1 MEADVKLLFGV
12 LGGGSVSDGSGKEI
26 AKDIARIVYQLEKSS
41 VTKIKFSP
49 DKDSANK
56 MRSTIQS
63 YIDEGNRKK
72 QFVVKVSK
80 IDTSQA
86 LKGLKTDLEKVVK
99 SISIKNGVD
108 IKVNTKAFGEIASDA
123 GTVKTNVDQA
133 SKVISQFSAQMRV
146 LDATQ
151 KSTSKAFEAV
161 LNNASNISSKSG
173 IAKLRAEYQALMAK
187 IEEIRQS
194 KRVISDEEMADIDR
208 QRAAIER
215 KTRKYLEAAEQEK
228 QAAKGAGKA
237 KRDAA
242 KEAERAEKRAADERE
257 KAAKKEQSDLT
268 RAIDLYN
275 QIEKYKKK
283 NSRIDGTSF
292 GHSLDGISAQLK
304 QVIDGHRSINS
315 IDISRLTRQWKILR
329 GEIETTGAGGKS
341 ILTILKE
348 GYAKFGGW
356 TLITRSMRMALRTF
370 RQMFSAIV
378 DIDTAMTELR
388 KVTSETEKV
397 YDSFLSNAAIQA
409 KKIGATVVDT
419 VSATADFARL
429 GYGIEEASSL
439 ANAAL
444 IYKNV
449 GDGIDDINDASEP
462 LIASMKAFGIAA
474 DDAMLIVDKF
484 NVTGNNF
491 AITSGGVGDALL
503 NSAAALNA
511 AGNSIDESIALIT
524 AANNVVQDPEKVGTT
539 LKTVSMYLRAAKT
552 EAEDAGESTDGMANS
567 VSELRKEILAL
578 TGGKVDI
585 QVDDNTFKNT
595 YQILKELSV
604 VWGDLTDVS
613 QANLLEMLGG
623 KRNSNVVSALLNDF
637 STAEAVIQKTSNAAG
652 SAIEEN
658 EKYLESINGR
668 VSKLKASFETLSTS
682 IINSDMIKWAVDG
695 GNLIVEILDKIVNS
709 VGALPALL
717 SATGAALSAMN
728 VKSILSSQRV
738 AYIPDTGLIGASFRR
753 QSQKN
758 IDASALSNLATSL
771 NGLEVNSESATAA
784 LETFGNTAS
793 STAKQFANHY
803 IVQVADANDS
813 TKMIYDSSML
823 SSMGMQ
829 TLSKS
834 LVKFKVGAIAAK
846 AATIALNSALSFGIG
861 IALNFAIQQIDK
873 WIRKNREAADAALE
887 AAQNYDTASATLSD
901 YATEIGSLKEK
912 LRSETL
918 SHEES
923 YDARRRLLE
932 IQGEIAKAYGLEAGQ
947 LDLLTMS
954 ADEATAALNK
964 VNAAMADEYLTKNA
978 DIIEKAVKAVEAEDN
993 YLSKSWNVTP
1003 EIASDSAFI
1012 IKEIEKI
1019 FSKYEAATLKS
1030 FTDSQN
1036 GNTLYTLN
1044 IDASAYEAKE
1054 TINGIAKD
1062 IRELDAELA
1071 KSGQS
1076 VNDIFSKGETFSKF
1090 FQEGIAN
1097 VDHILEKNDYGQVY
1111 EKATQMKIA
1120 ADSQYHEVMLSVL
1133 EAQEAYNDALANTYD
1148 SEEARNNAIDTA
1160 LEKYQEVAAMVAN
1173 PEIMR
1178 GDLGVQ
1184 RYFEDLLAGLAAAA
1198 KKHSAQSVL
1207 EDVFSE
1213 YLTEKQSADGRKKG
1227 DSVDSTDALTRARE
1241 KFITVAREAGMTE
1254 EEIALTLK
1262 DSELYFKQ
1270 YTDSIVNGTN
1280 QILSLTG
1287 ALNSLA
1293 SMQGEVDKL
1302 SEALGEFY
1310 ESNKISA
1317 ETAAG
1322 LTETFGTLQ
1331 GFDDFI
1337 STITNSSSTFSD
1349 VQSALNT
1356 LGAQYVESTG
1366 ILSNLNDEN
1375 KESIKFF
1382 LKQMGVVN
1390 ADEVVMAHLANN
1402 QVKAAV
1408 ASGKLADET
1417 WDTTEEFLKQTGASA
1432 ALIESLKNLRFAE
1445 YEATLQSVDFS
1456 EASEKTFNKL
1466 IEMAGAAGL
1475 AAKNI
1480 TILKKAQDL
1489 ADRKDLGLLTKQEE
1503 RHFDSLMAGIQ
1514 KQVST
1519 GANTKFTVDINID
1532 IPDGSDTSGKVE
1544 DYMSKLEEEYN
1555 KVIANFEHNIF
1566 LGEKNGAD
1574 YNALIA
1580 IYKKMQDAA
1589 HAQAEK
1595 YRAMGLSENS
1605 EYIQA
1610 LQKQWWD
1617 YQESIEQLREDHF
1630 NDYLTDSKFA
1640 IDILK
1645 AGDNEAAEII
1655 NSWKNILSSIES
1667 EISYYRSIGYDD
1679 TSDVIQKLLNEVWSA
1694 KEEISTA
1701 IQEVVDEA
1709 NETLDGFQD
1718 VYSTITD
1725 AAKEYAS
1732 TGYLSVDS
1740 LQAILDLGPQYLAF
1754 LEDEN
1759 GQLVLNEKS
1768 LQNVIAAKTEEMA
1781 VETALAYVR
1790 QALAAI
1796 EQDDIQTLNKLTGA
1810 TLENTNANWDQVY
1823 SLLGLV
1829 RVIGEAKGIQSSY
1842 FDTLLSNVNKIR
1854 SLSKTAVSSIQA
1866 YYRTLDDEYI
1876 SHADALQ
1883 TVLEM
1888 TQEMIQWEND
1898 QKIEALEKEVELL
1911 GDIVDKRK
1919 ESLQIEKEQADHN
1932 KSVAE
1937 KLEKIAK
1944 LQSQIDLLKLDDSRE
1959 ALAERRKL
1967 EEEMN
1972 ELQKS
1977 LTDEQAD
1984 YSLDIQLDALD
1995 KQQEA
2000 FEESKEDEIKALE
2013 ETLDSAEELYQAA
2026 IKRIEADWD
2035 DLYAD
2040 LLSWNANYG
2049 STLEKDLVNAW
2060 DAATAAVQR
2069 YGSFVAALEGVQDYT
2084 NLGAGMDLNTGSEI
2098 SGGVADIVSQMKKNS
2113 LDWFTADS
2121 SSAQSAISANQAD
2134 LALQYQQLT
2143 GETLT
2148 SKNGSWYRP
2157 DGSSLYTLDKN
2168 TVARTVVGEMKA
2180 NSAAWHDASSSE
2192 RSYLETQNNMLA
2204 ARLAN
2209 YLGKSI
2215 TKNAAGQ
2222 WLMDGKLLYD
2232 IYHSGGVVGGSGS
2245 LKKNEV
2251 MAILEKG
2258 ELVLDE
2264 GREKTLYRLID
2275 FTQHLSD
2282 KLGKML
2288 NMDALKSLVS
2298 RQNQVLPTVAAE
2310 TLSGTRNEVSINP
2323 IVNINIEH
2331 SGSFNDDDAR
2341 RFASIAAESTLSELT
2356 SAFTRRGITNIGN
2369 AILK

>member
-26 AKDIARIVYQLEKSS
+26 AKDIARIVYKLEKSS

-63 YIDEGNRKK
+63 YINEGNRKK

-86 LKGLKTDLEKVVK
+86 LEDLKTDLENVIK

-108 IKVNTKAFGEIASDA
+108 IKFNTKAFGEIASDA
-123 GTVKTNVDQA
+123 GTVKTNVDKA
-133 SKVISQFSAQMRV
+133 VKVISQFDAQMKV

-151 KSTSKAFEAV
+151 KSTSKAFESV
-161 LNNASNISSKSG
+161 LNNSSNISNKSG
-173 IAKLRAEYQALMAK
+173 VSKLRAEYQALMEK

-194 KRVISDEEMADIDR
+194 KRVLSDEEMADIDK
-208 QRAAIER
+208 QRASIER
-215 KTRKYLEAAEQEK
+215 KTKKYLEAAQREK
-228 QAAKGAGKA
+228 NAAKDVGGAK
-237 KRDAA
+237 KKAA
-242 KEAERAEKRAADERE
+242 KEAEEADKRAAAEQEKSLKKMEKVRE
-257 KAAKKEQSDLT
+257 
-268 RAIDLYN
+268 LYSK
-275 QIEKYKKK
+275 IEKYRTK
-283 NSRIDGTSF
+283 NSRLDGTSF
-292 GHSLDGISAQLK
+292 GYSLDSISTQLK
-304 QVIDGHRSINS
+304 QVIDGHKDIKD
-315 IDISRLTRQWKILR
+315 IDISHLERQWKAIR
-329 GEIETTGAGGKS
+329 GEIEITGAGGKS

-348 GYAKFGGW
+348 GYAKYGGW
-356 TLITRSMRMALRTF
+356 SIITKTMSGAWRAAKRMLDT
-370 RQMFSAIV
+370 II

-388 KVTSETEKV
+388 KVTNETEKS
-397 YDSFLSNAAIQA
+397 YMSFLDGSTARA
-409 KKIGATVVDT
+409 KKLGATVVDT

-429 GYGIEEASSL
+429 GYNLEDASSL
-439 ANAAL
+439 ADAAL

-449 GDGIDDINDASEP
+449 GDGIDDIGVASEAI
-462 LIASMKAFGIAA
+462 IASMKAFGIEAK
-474 DDAMLIVDKF
+474 DVMQIVDKF
-484 NVTGNNF
+484 NITGNNF
-491 AITSGGVGDALL
+491 AITSAGVGDALL
-503 NSAAALNA
+503 NSAAALQA
-511 AGNSIDESIALIT
+511 AGNSLDESIALVT
-524 AANNVVQDPEKVGTT
+524 AANNVVQNPEKVGTT

-567 VSELRKEILAL
+567 VSELRKEVLAL
-578 TGGKVDI
+578 TGQKVDI
-585 QVDDNTFKNT
+585 QLDENTFKNT
-595 YQILKELSV
+595 YQILKELSEE
-604 VWGDLTDVS
+604 WHNLSDIS
-613 QANLLEMLGG
+613 QANLLELLGG
-623 KRNSNVVSALLNDF
+623 KRNSNVVAALLNDF
-637 STAEAVIQKTSNAAG
+637 STAEKVIEKTADSAG
-652 SAIEEN
+652 SASEEN
-658 EKYLESINGR
+658 EKYLESIQGR
-668 VSKLKASFETLSTS
+668 IAQFKASFETLSKS
-682 IINSDMIKWAVDG
+682 VINSDLVKFAVDSG
-695 GNLIVEILDKIVNS
+695 TLILDILTKITDTL
-709 VGALPALL
+709 GALPTLL
-717 SATGAALSAMN
+717 SATGAALSATN
-728 VKSILSSQRV
+728 IKSILSGVKVQYSPNGGNLLRDFGFTNQHKIDKTAITAYAKEMQGLV
-738 AYIPDTGLIGASFRR
+738 AGSKEAQDAFDKTMVSASSLSRAFVEHYG
-753 QSQKN
+753 
-758 IDASALSNLATSL
+758 ISNL
-771 NGLEVNSESATAA
+771 VD
-784 LETFGNTAS
+784 
-793 STAKQFANHY
+793 KQ
-803 IVQVADANDS
+803 
-813 TKMIYDSSML
+813 TGKL
-823 SSMGMQ
+823 
-829 TLSKS
+829 TKS
-834 LVKFKVGAIAAK
+834 LFAYKAGTVAAK
-846 AATIALNSALSFGIG
+846 AATIALNSAISMGIG
-861 IALNFAIQQIDK
+861 IALNFAIKQISD
-873 WIRKNREAADAALE
+873 WIQKNQELAEEVLADAENYNTAKDSLSGYIADIDRLKTQLE
-887 AAQNYDTASATLSD
+887 DNS
-901 YATEIGSLKEK
+901 I
-912 LRSETL
+912 
-918 SHEES
+918 SHE
-923 YDARRRLLE
+923 DAYNARKRLLE
-932 IQGEIAKAYGLEAGQ
+932 IQGEIAAAYDLEAGK

-954 ADEATAALNK
+954 ATEAT
-964 VNAAMADEYLTKNA
+964 NAINGITKSMASTQLTQNYTAIENA
-978 DIIEKAVKAVEAEDN
+978 IEAIEKVRTFDN
-993 YLSKSWNVTP
+993 FTFRMDPDEQASVYGKKLI
-1003 EIASDSAFI
+1003 EIL
-1012 IKEIEKI
+1012 K
-1019 FSKYEAATLKS
+1019 KYGGYYTNM
-1030 FTDSQN
+1030 SQN
-1036 GNTLYTLN
+1036 GSKDFSIYFTGNAIETKDQIESL
-1044 IDASAYEAKE
+1044 ASEL
-1054 TINGIAKD
+1054 
-1062 IRELDAELA
+1062 RSLDAQMS

-1076 VNDIFSKGETFSKF
+1076 VDDFLGSGNTFASLLEKSL
-1090 FQEGIAN
+1090 EKVN
-1097 VDHILEKNDYGQVY
+1097 KVLEKNDNLDVY
-1111 EKATQMKIA
+1111 NQATTWKIA
-1120 ADSQYHEVMLSVL
+1120 DNDAYYKMQSDIVAL
-1133 EAQEAYNDALANTYD
+1133 QEEYNDALATTYSSEADRSAVLDKIEAKYIEISNIIGNDNNFGEKD
-1148 SEEARNNAIDTA
+1148 S
-1160 LEKYQEVAAMVAN
+1160 
-1173 PEIMR
+1173 
-1178 GDLGVQ
+1178 GVQ
-1184 RYFEDLLAGLAAAA
+1184 RYFEQMLEGMDRAIAEHA
-1198 KKHSAQSVL
+1198 KKKQTSNVL
-1207 EDVFSE
+1207 EPLLQQYLRDVQ
-1213 YLTEKQSADGRKKG
+1213 TAQKQAKAAVKTQLDDEDIIDGKL
-1227 DSVDSTDALTRARE
+1227 VVNTDNLSDARE
-1241 KFITVAREAGMTE
+1241 HLISVAKELGYTEQEIYLAFESGTFIVKKASEANKDLVENT
-1254 EEIALTLK
+1254 LTL
-1262 DSELYFKQ
+1262 
-1270 YTDSIVNGTN
+1270 V
-1280 QILSLTG
+1280 G
-1287 ALNSLA
+1287 ALNELSGISENIDSLSA
-1293 SMQGEVDKL
+1293 
-1302 SEALGEFY
+1302 ALGEFY
-1310 ESNKISA
+1310 ENKKISA

-1322 LTETFGTLQ
+1322 LTETFGNLQ

-1356 LGAQYVESTG
+1356 LGAQYIESTG

-1417 WDTTEEFLKQTGASA
+1417 WDATEEFLKQTGASA

-1480 TILKKAQDL
+1480 TLLKKAQDL
-1489 ADRKDLGLLTKQEE
+1489 ADRKDLGLLSAPEL
-1503 RHFDSLMAGIQ
+1503 RHFDSIMSYIQ
-1514 KQVST
+1514 NQVST
-1519 GANTKFTVDINID
+1519 GANTEFTIDINLD
-1532 IPDGSDTSGKVE
+1532 MPDGSDTSGKVE

-1555 KVIANFEHNIF
+1555 KVIANFEHSIF

-1589 HAQAEK
+1589 HVQAEK

-1617 YQESIEQLREDHF
+1617 YQENIEQLREDHF

-1640 IDILK
+1640 IDALN

-1667 EISYYRSIGYDD
+1667 EIAYYRSIGYDD
-1679 TSDVIQKLLNEVWSA
+1679 TSDVIQKLLNEAWSA

-1701 IQEVVDEA
+1701 IKEVVDEA

-1810 TLENTNANWDQVY
+1810 TLENTDANWDQVY

-1937 KLEKIAK
+1937 KLEKISK

-1984 YSLDIQLDALD
+1984 YSLDIQLEALD

-2000 FEESKEDEIKALE
+2000 FEESKEDEIEALE
-2013 ETLDSAEELYQAA
+2013 QSLDSAEELYQAA

-2035 DLYAD
+2035 GLYAD

-2121 SSAQSAISANQAD
+2121 SSAQSAISANQAN

-2157 DGSSLYTLDKN
+2157 DGSTLYTLDKN

-2288 NMDALKSLVS
+2288 NTDALKGLLS
-2298 RQNQVLPTVAAE
+2298 RQAQVLPTVSAE
-2310 TLSGTRNEVSINP
+2310 AFNGTRNEVSINP

-2331 SGSFNDDDAR
+2331 SGSFNDDDAK

>member
-133 SKVISQFSAQMRV
+133 SKVISQFNAQMRV

-151 KSTSKAFEAV
+151 KSTSKAFESV
-161 LNNASNISSKSG
+161 LNNSSNVSSKSG
-173 IAKLRAEYQALMAK
+173 ISKLRAEYQALMEK

-194 KRVISDEEMADIDR
+194 KRIASEQEMKDIDA
-208 QRAAIER
+208 QRANIEK
-215 KTRKYLEAAEQEK
+215 KTKKYLK
-228 QAAKGAGKA
+228 AAKREKNAA
-237 KRDAA
+237 KDVGDAKKKAA
-242 KEAERAEKRAADERE
+242 KEAEEADKRAA
-257 KAAKKEQSDLT
+257 KEQEQSLKQMEKV
-268 RAIDLYN
+268 RELYSK
-275 QIEKYKKK
+275 IEKFKAK
-283 NSRIDGTSF
+283 NSRIEGTSL
-292 GHSLDGISAQLK
+292 GYSLDSISTQLK
-304 QVIDGHRSINS
+304 QVIDGHRDIKD
-315 IDISRLTRQWKILR
+315 IDLSHLERQWKAIR
-329 GEIETTGAGGKS
+329 GEIEVTGAGGKS

-348 GYAKFGGW
+348 GYAKYGGW
-356 TLITRSMRMALRTF
+356 SIITKTMSGAWRAAKRMLDTV
-370 RQMFSAIV
+370 I

-388 KVTSETEKV
+388 KVTNETEKS
-397 YDSFLSNAAIQA
+397 YMSFLDGSTARA
-409 KKIGATVVDT
+409 KKLGATVVDT

-429 GYGIEEASSL
+429 GYNLEDASSL
-439 ANAAL
+439 ADAAL

-449 GDGIDDINDASEP
+449 GDGIDDIGVASEAI
-462 LIASMKAFGIAA
+462 IASMKAFGIEAK
-474 DDAMLIVDKF
+474 DVMQIVDKF
-484 NVTGNNF
+484 NITGNNF
-491 AITSGGVGDALL
+491 AITSAGVGDALL
-503 NSAAALNA
+503 NSAAALQA
-511 AGNSIDESIALIT
+511 AGNSLDESIALVT
-524 AANNVVQDPEKVGTT
+524 AANNVVQNPEKVGTT

-567 VSELRKEILAL
+567 VSELRKEVLAL
-578 TGGKVDI
+578 TGQKVDI
-585 QVDDNTFKNT
+585 QLDENTFKNT
-595 YQILKELSV
+595 YQILKELSKE
-604 VWGDLTDVS
+604 WHNLSDIS
-613 QANLLEMLGG
+613 QANLLELLGG
-623 KRNSNVVSALLNDF
+623 KRNSNVVAALLNDF
-637 STAEAVIQKTSNAAG
+637 STAEKVIEKTADSAG
-652 SAIEEN
+652 SASEEN
-658 EKYLESINGR
+658 EKYLESIQGR
-668 VSKLKASFETLSTS
+668 IAQLKASFETLSKS
-682 IINSDMIKWAVDG
+682 VINSDLVKWAVDG
-695 GNLIVEILDKIVNS
+695 GTLILDILTKITDTL
-709 VGALPALL
+709 GALPTLL
-717 SATGAALSAMN
+717 SATGAALSATKI
-728 VKSILSSQRV
+728 KSILSGVKVQYS
-738 AYIPDTGLIGASFRR
+738 PNG
-753 QSQKN
+753 
-758 IDASALSNLATSL
+758 SNLVSDFGFTNQHKIDKTAITAYAKEMQ
-771 NGLEVNSESATAA
+771 GLVAGSKEAQDAFDKTMVS
-784 LETFGNTAS
+784 AS
-793 STAKQFANHY
+793 S
-803 IVQVADANDS
+803 
-813 TKMIYDSSML
+813 
-823 SSMGMQ
+823 
-829 TLSKS
+829 LSKAFVEHYGISNLVDKQTGKLTKS
-834 LVKFKVGAIAAK
+834 LFAYKAGTVAAK
-846 AATIALNSALSFGIG
+846 AATIALNSAISMGIG
-861 IALNFAIQQIDK
+861 IALNFAIKQINDL
-873 WIRKNREAADAALE
+873 IQKNQELAEEVLADAENYNTAKDSLSGYIADIDRLKTQLE
-887 AAQNYDTASATLSD
+887 DNS
-901 YATEIGSLKEK
+901 I
-912 LRSETL
+912 
-918 SHEES
+918 SHE
-923 YDARRRLLE
+923 DAYNARKRLLE
-932 IQGEIAKAYGLEAGQ
+932 IQGEIAAAYDLEAGK

-954 ADEATAALNK
+954 AEAANDALNK
-964 VNAAMADEYLTKNA
+964 ISRGMAGSQLTENATAIENAVNA
-978 DIIEKAVKAVEAEDN
+978 IEKERAFDN
-993 YLSKSWNVTP
+993 
-1003 EIASDSAFI
+1003 
-1012 IKEIEKI
+1012 
-1019 FSKYEAATLKS
+1019 
-1030 FTDSQN
+1030 FTFKFDKN
-1036 GNTLYTLN
+1036 ERN
-1044 IDASAYEAKE
+1044 SAYGKKLLDILERHGVYNVNDVATESYQVWIQGNAIEAKE
-1054 TINGIAKD
+1054 QVTSLA
-1062 IRELDAELA
+1062 AELRA
-1071 KSGQS
+1071 LDSEMRKSGHS
-1076 VNDIFSKGETFSKF
+1076 VDDFLGSGTSFASLLEKSLDKVNK
-1090 FQEGIAN
+1090 
-1097 VDHILEKNDYGQVY
+1097 VLEKNDNLDVY
-1111 EKATQMKIA
+1111 NQATTWKIA
-1120 ADSQYHEVMLSVL
+1120 DNDSYYKMQSDIVAL
-1133 EAQEAYNDALANTYD
+1133 QEEYNDALATTYD
-1148 SEEARNNAIDTA
+1148 SEAERSAVLDEIEAKYIEISNIIGNDNNFD
-1160 LEKYQEVAAMVAN
+1160 EN
-1173 PEIMR
+1173 
-1178 GDLGVQ
+1178 DSGVQ
-1184 RYFEDLLAGLAAAA
+1184 RYFEQMLEGMDRAIAEHA
-1198 KKHSAQSVL
+1198 KNKQTSSVL
-1207 EDVFSE
+1207 EPLLQQYLRDVQ
-1213 YLTEKQSADGRKKG
+1213 TAQKQAKAAVKTQLDDGDIIDGKLVVNTDKLG
-1227 DSVDSTDALTRARE
+1227 DSRE
-1241 KFITVAREAGMTE
+1241 RVISIAKELGYTE
-1254 EEIALTLK
+1254 QEIALAFRDGTFILK
-1262 DSELYFKQ
+1262 EYSEASGNAEDE
-1270 YTDSIVNGTN
+1270 T
-1280 QILSLTG
+1280 LSLTD
-1287 ALNSLA
+1287 ALNSLS
-1293 SMQGEVDKL
+1293 SMQGEVNRL

-1310 ESNKISA
+1310 ENKKISA

-1322 LTETFGTLQ
+1322 LTETFGNLQ

-1480 TILKKAQDL
+1480 TLLKKAQDL

-1574 YNALIA
+1574 YSALIA

-1709 NETLDGFQD
+1709 NDTLDGFQD

-1888 TQEMIQWEND
+1888 TQDMIQWEND

-2000 FEESKEDEIKALE
+2000 FEKSKEDEIEVLE
-2013 ETLDSAEELYQAA
+2013 DSLDSAEELYQAA

-2035 DLYAD
+2035 DLYRD

-2049 STLEKDLVNAW
+2049 STLQKDLENAW
-2060 DAATAAVQR
+2060 DAATEAVKR
-2069 YGSFVAALEGVQDYT
+2069 YGSFVAALDGVKDYT

-2113 LDWFTADS
+2113 LSWFTADS

-2148 SKNGSWYRP
+2148 SKNGSWYRS
-2157 DGSSLYTLDKN
+2157 DGSALYTLDKN

-2215 TKNAAGQ
+2215 TKNTAGQ

-2232 IYHSGGVVGGSGS
+2232 IYHSGGVVGGAGS

-2258 ELVLDE
+2258 ELVIDE